1 MTPTPLYRKRA
12 HPKRSAGFGLIEVM
26 VALVIGMF
34 GVVVMMQVLS
44 LSEEQKRTTT
54 GAGDAM
60 NEGVLA
66 LYALQSDIRMAG
78 YGVSDLKLMGCGLTL
93 RTGVALTSVAPVV
106 INSASIT
113 GQDANTDTLIVFY
126 GNSNGSPQGD
136 KVSGTGN
143 AVQTP
148 STFAAGDWVIDALA
162 TRATPC
168 NLTLDKVSGLTP
180 AVSPTSLTLTSAA
193 ALPVGDT
200 VFNLGQ
206 TYRAVGYA
214 IRSGNL
220 TMCDYTDATKNCTT
234 AGAWASIAN
243 NIVSLRAQYGQD
255 TAAGA
260 MDGIVDV
267 YNSTNATPTT
277 ACSWARISALRLVL
291 VARSA
296 QFEKTVVTTT
306 APTWEGSAADN
317 PTGSTASPIDL
328 SSTTGWQNYRYKVFQ
343 TVVPLRNISWMGVVS
358 GC

>member
-1 MTPTPLYRKRA
+1 MTPKRFSR
-12 HPKRSAGFGLIEVM
+12 KRSAGFGLIEVM

-34 GVVVMMQVLS
+34 GVVVMMQVLA

-54 GAGDAM
+54 GSGDAM

-66 LYALQSDIRMAG
+66 LYSLQTDIRMSG
-78 YGVSDLKLMGCGLTL
+78 YGVTDLKLLGCGLTL
-93 RTGVALTSVAPVV
+93 RAGVTLTNLAPVV

-113 GQDANTDTLIVFY
+113 GQDANTDTLLLFY
-126 GNSNGSPQGD
+126 GNGNGSPQGD
-136 KVSGTGN
+136 VVAATGN

-148 STFAAGDWVIDALA
+148 ASFAVGDRVIDAPA

-168 NLTLDKVSGLTP
+168 NLTLDQVSALTP
-180 AVSPTSLTLTSAA
+180 AVSPTTVTLASAA
-193 ALPVGDT
+193 ALPIGDT

-220 TMCDYTDATKNCTT
+220 TMCDYTDATRDCTT
-234 AGAWASIAN
+234 AGAWVSIAN

-255 TAAGA
+255 TAVGA
-260 MDGIVDV
+260 MDGVVDV
-267 YNSTNATPTT
+267 YTSTNATPTT
-277 ACSWARISALRLVL
+277 ACSWARTSAVRLSL

-296 QFEKTVVTTT
+296 QFEKTAVTSLAPIWEGTT
-306 APTWEGSAADN
+306 AGN
-317 PTGSTASPIDL
+317 PTGSTASPIVL
-328 SSTTGWQNYRYKVFQ
+328 SGNATWQNYRYKVFQ
-343 TVVPLRNISWMGVVS
+343 TVVPLRNVSWMGVAS